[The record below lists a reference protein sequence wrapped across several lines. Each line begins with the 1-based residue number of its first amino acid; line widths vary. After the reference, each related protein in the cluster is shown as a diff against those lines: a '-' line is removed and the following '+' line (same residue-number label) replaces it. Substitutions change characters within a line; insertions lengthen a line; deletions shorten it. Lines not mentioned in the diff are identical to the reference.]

1 MEPWPYDKY
10 FTLAQFDAL
19 PIAQQRLIV
28 LIVRALV
35 YYLERF
41 PDEAAALD

>member
-1 MEPWPYDKY
+1 MKPWPYDEY

-41 PDEAAALD
+41 PDEAAGLD

>member
-1 MEPWPYDKY
+1 MEPWP
-10 FTLAQFDAL
+10 FDEYLSVAEFNAL

-41 PDEAAALD
+41 PDEAAGLD

>member
-1 MEPWPYDKY
+1 MEPHPSDDA
-10 FTLAQFDAL
+10 TPALFDAL
-19 PIAQQRLIV
+19 PVSQQRMIL

-41 PDEAAALD
+41 PDEAAGLD

>member
-1 MEPWPYDKY
+1 MNHSPYDDV
-10 FTLAQFDAL
+10 TPALFDAL
-19 PIAQQRLIV
+19 PVTQQRMVL

-41 PDEAAALD
+41 PDEAAGLD

>member
-1 MEPWPYDKY
+1 MEPWPFDDV
-10 FTLAQFDAL
+10 TPALFDAL
-19 PIAQQRLIV
+19 PVSKQRMIL

-41 PDEAAALD
+41 PDEAAGPD